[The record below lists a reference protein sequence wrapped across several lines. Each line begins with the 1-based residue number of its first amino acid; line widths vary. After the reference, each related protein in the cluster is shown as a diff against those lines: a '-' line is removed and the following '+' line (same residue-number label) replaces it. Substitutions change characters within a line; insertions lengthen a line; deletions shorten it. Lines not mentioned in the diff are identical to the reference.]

1 MNEESSMTFQE
12 LGEVQSAE
20 RGSTALT
27 KLPDQFY
34 ERAATYLKWLL
45 TEIENSPSGKN
56 SEPDASYYRRSEE
69 YRRAKDVME
78 RIYSTRERKIVL
90 AALNSSRGVTQST
103 ENMVHDEEE
112 LYYSLKMELETIRDR
127 ILRYDRLH
135 RRPDTLRAE
144 TGINTS
150 TDDFVSEGETAP
162 GRAPSVG
169 DSEVKAPAPEVSA
182 EKKKGSLKGEAVENL
197 KEKEDKGEEAS
208 GPDLVVIRALKD
220 IEPFVGIDGG
230 TVSLRRED
238 IASIPFQVAEVLVKG
253 GMAQILE
260 ERG

>member
-112 LYYSLKMELETIRDR
+112 LYYALKMELETIRDR

-135 RRPDTLRAE
+135 RKPEILRAE

-162 GRAPSVG
+162 GQAPSIG
-169 DSEVKAPAPEVSA
+169 NAEVKAPTPNTGAG
-182 EKKKGSLKGEAVENL
+182 KMKGSPKGETVGNT
-197 KEKEDKGEEAS
+197 KNGEDTGERDS
-208 GPDLVVIRALKD
+208 GPDLVVIRALED
-220 IEPFVGIDGG
+220 IEPFVGIDGS
-230 TVSLRRED
+230 TVSLKKED

-253 GMAQILE
+253 GMAQILG